1 MNRTF
6 GGRTLRAQAT
16 SQPIGAETDA
26 SCNARHNSFVDQTS
40 DIFRDM
46 LFWIAV
52 AGATGVVLAAVVMRL
67 RREPNAPRRRARGTA
82 LAIALVAALV
92 ALAVFLKAGNPDT
105 LGVASAVRLPAGE
118 TINSKTEADAFARRL
133 SAHLEKQPRDARAWV
148 ILARLQFDMD
158 HFTEAAQA
166 YEKALA
172 LHSKVANDPAV
183 WCEYADALGMTQGGK
198 LTGRPRE
205 LIDRA
210 LALNPNHPKALEMA
224 GSAEYAQGDYASA
237 LRYWR
242 PLLTTLEPGSQS
254 RAELAAAIARAER
267 LAMMAIPVQRQ

>member
-1 MNRTF
+1 M
-6 GGRTLRAQAT
+6 
-16 SQPIGAETDA
+16 
-26 SCNARHNSFVDQTS
+26 
-40 DIFRDM
+40 
-46 LFWIAV
+46 
-52 AGATGVVLAAVVMRL
+52 
-67 RREPNAPRRRARGTA
+67 
-82 LAIALVAALV
+82 
-92 ALAVFLKAGNPDT
+92 
-105 LGVASAVRLPAGE
+105 
-118 TINSKTEADAFARRL
+118 
-133 SAHLEKQPRDARAWV
+133 
-148 ILARLQFDMD
+148 ILARRQFDID